1 MNTLAQA
8 NAHPRNWVYVGPG
21 WQDWIYSFGMT
32 ILFAGSLQSLSAMDV
47 PQSAESYY
55 SKVAFVVPLHYVGM
69 VINFLSLIL
78 VLVWIFQHTKR
89 SLVEPALHGM
99 AILGYAAICFEL
111 ILALR
116 TQPNQTFVLSNLPFQ
131 PIHGW
136 GILGLQ
142 FFGSYLI
149 FKAPNGRLATWQAT
163 IVKILLAICF
173 WFFQTIVWQ
182 VLSAR

>member
-1 MNTLAQA
+1 
-8 NAHPRNWVYVGPG
+8 
-21 WQDWIYSFGMT
+21 MT

-69 VINFLSLIL
+69 VINFLSLAL

-99 AILGYAAICFEL
+99 ALLGYFAICFEL
-111 ILALR
+111 ALALR
-116 TQPNQTFVLSNLPFQ
+116 TQPNQTFMLSNLPFQ
-131 PIHGW
+131 PVHGW